1 MPSTSGPATSKELLV
16 VGLFAIAM
24 GAMVML
30 AVTGIL
36 PGKGPQ
42 APIWVGVCGGL
53 VFVLAGGALVLR
65 WLAGGEA
72 HDGEVPRGSPTWLRG
87 VYYLLGLVCIGS
99 LAAIGSWV
107 AFGPGARAFSV
118 SVPFLGQG
126 PANEGL
132 GRAVFGIGAMLV
144 WLFFIVAARKYWQKL
159 SRRGLTPAENDEP
172 RPKPGF

>member
-24 GAMVML
+24 GAMAML

-36 PGKGPQ
+36 PGKGAR

-72 HDGEVPRGSPTWLRG
+72 HDGELPRGSPLWLHG
-87 VYYLLGLVCIGS
+87 VYYLLGLACIGS
-99 LAAIGSWV
+99 LAAIGTWV
-107 AFGPGARAFSV
+107 AFGPGTRAFSM
-118 SVPFLGQG
+118 SIPLLGRG
-126 PANEGL
+126 PANEWL
-132 GRAVFGIGAMLV
+132 GRTVFGIGAVLV

-159 SRRGLTPAENDEP
+159 TRDEQS
-172 RPKPGF
+172 